1 MSSATEG
8 FQTSRYGT
16 ANTAPILRRW
26 DYPGGWLQSEAG
38 WRLAVFDES
47 RIETKRK
54 KDRSRYLALAVV
66 AATGLLTVAWIA
78 AMVTAAVLLMKAV
91 FG

>member
-1 MSSATEG
+1 
-8 FQTSRYGT
+8 
-16 ANTAPILRRW
+16 
-26 DYPGGWLQSEAG
+26 
-38 WRLAVFDES
+38 VFDES